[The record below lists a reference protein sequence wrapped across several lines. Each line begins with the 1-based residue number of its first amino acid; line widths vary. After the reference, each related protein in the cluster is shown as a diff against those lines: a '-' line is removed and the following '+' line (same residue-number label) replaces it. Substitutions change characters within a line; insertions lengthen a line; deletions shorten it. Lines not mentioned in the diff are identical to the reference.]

1 MYNSPCTPL
10 QCFTVVV
17 ALLSC
22 RSQAQS
28 SNTGCQQVW
37 CFIYINAI
45 HCKMVLMCCATIL
58 IAQINATM
66 VVVVMACQR
75 RLHNT
80 TSVWDGFHGN
90 YLLIPLWCGYCVLRF
105 HQLQRWAWRGVQG
118 FSFTIWLEWLR
129 ICTLSDMC
137 SEHRCPH
144 RVADLLRHTTRICVY
159 FMFCNPFP

>member
-1 MYNSPCTPL
+1 MKFYWVWASRLKSLCSPLRRCWARSLDYSTSTLRCAYKLLPQPNPQVTFMYNSPCTPL

-105 HQLQRWAWRGVQG
+105 HQLQRWA
-118 FSFTIWLEWLR
+118 
-129 ICTLSDMC
+129 
-137 SEHRCPH
+137 
-144 RVADLLRHTTRICVY
+144 
-159 FMFCNPFP
+159 